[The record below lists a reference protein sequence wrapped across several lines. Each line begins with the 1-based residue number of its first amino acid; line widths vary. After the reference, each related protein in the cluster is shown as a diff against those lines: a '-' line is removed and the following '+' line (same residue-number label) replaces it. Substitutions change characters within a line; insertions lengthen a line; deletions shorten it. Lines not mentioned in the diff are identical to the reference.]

1 MKLTNTNKSL
11 ERVGVLLRKGLKQE
25 LKDQKHNA
33 SFKLSRGIRYHIKNG
48 MLSMMSSVSYW
59 KAVNDPK
66 FAKVPNIRAI
76 VRWMKQ
82 KGIGGSATAIL
93 EKLKSHYGKPYASWT
108 EGNSLRRTNFA
119 GHTKQ
124 KYKKDVV
131 NIITD
136 GVVKDVIKNIKNNFE
151 KYKK

>member
-1 MKLTNTNKSL
+1 MKLLKTNKSL
-11 ERVGVLLRKGLKQE
+11 EKVGVLLRKGLKQE

-33 SFKLSRGIRYHIKNG
+33 SGKLSRGIKYHIKNG

-59 KAVNDPK
+59 KAVNNPS
-66 FAKVPNIRAI
+66 FAKVPSIKAI
-76 VRWMKQ
+76 LRWMKQ
-82 KGIGGSATAIL
+82 KRIGGSATRIL
-93 EKLKSHYGKPYASWT
+93 RKLGSHYGKPYVQWT

-119 GHTKQ
+119 GYTKE

-131 NIITD
+131 NIVKD
-136 GVVKDVIKNIKNNFE
+136 GVVKDVINDIRNNFK